1 MTTIEVKMHLIENIN
16 GRGLGLGLE
25 KKKKRCYFIDFQH
38 HELAISTATQ

>member
-16 GRGLGLGLE
+16 GRAE
-25 KKKKRCYFIDFQH
+25 KKKKRCYFMDFQH